1 LATWP
6 KAIARKQQLYSR
18 RYSAFN
24 IPMNAYSILV
34 QFYLAIA
41 IKEAAP
47 TPTKKR
53 QRSQSLRPVTTLR
66 NSLLATT
73 SFHAAVSLCMTS
85 RARRTL
91 LFAAVPADETA
102 RFVILVQRFSFH
114 LRAGSVSSY
123 RPTIGGQRFT
133 HSAMRFV
140 RSIRG
145 ILRSNHSS
153 QKMFEDL
160 MLFSASGTDA
170 AIRNETG
177 NA

>member
-1 LATWP
+1 MTSRICVLIPLWTSVLATWFLFARRM
-6 KAIARKQQLYSR
+6 AIGLSVRPRCIFSARL
-18 RYSAFN
+18 
-24 IPMNAYSILV
+24 
-34 QFYLAIA
+34 
-41 IKEAAP
+41 
-47 TPTKKR
+47 
-53 QRSQSLRPVTTLR
+53 PVTTLR